1 MKIETGLKVLFVAL
15 QDPEKW
21 GKEQDVR
28 NICPEVQVKGLRL
41 VATAKAVRGL
51 VRLTYQGKKVS
62 QGLGSCTHDEL
73 ARFLPDWVNQVEQ
86 FHARLS
92 QGLDPF
98 AEDEKSKKEMT
109 FERFVMEVYLPNARV
124 RKKSHRDDE
133 SRLRKHILP
142 YLGEKRFD
150 ELNMALVTDVLHSA
164 KAKGLKDAT
173 VNRIRALLSVIF
185 NLAIDHELIASNPM
199 KRVKKLQ
206 ENNQIERYLSDEE
219 LQHLMLVLKHPE
231 HYAISNK
238 TIVAIIKFLLL
249 TGVRKREAMD
259 MQWSDVDFTK
269 STWLLKFNKSGKAR
283 HIALNTDAMAILNA
297 LPKISTYIFANPETG
312 KPYNDIRKTF
322 DKVMQCA
329 GISNMRIHDLR
340 HNFASLAVNSGES
353 LFVVQ
358 KLLGHASP
366 QTTQRYAHLQHSTLQ
381 NASEK
386 IAAVIREVQAAAVV

>member
-1 MKIETGLKVLFVAL
+1 MIISKSKSVTSLDNYAYDPDKPIERSVDGVSGLRVICRPNTIAYLLRHTYLSKKISKALGKEPEMSFEQAKAIGLKCN
-15 QDPEKW
+15 Q
-21 GKEQDVR
+21 
-28 NICPEVQVKGLRL
+28 
-41 VATAKAVRGL
+41 AKAAGL
-51 VRLTYQGKKVS
+51 HPYS
-62 QGLGSCTHDEL
+62 I
-73 ARFLPDWVNQVEQ
+73 
-86 FHARLS
+86 
-92 QGLDPF
+92 
-98 AEDEKSKKEMT
+98 
-109 FERFVMEVYLPNARV
+109 FEADKQPMNFREFVIDIYLPAV
-124 RKKSHRDDE
+124 KPHKKSYKDDE
-133 SRLRKHILP
+133 SRLRNHLIP
-142 YLGEKRFD
+142 VLGQYPLTEITTPMLSK
-150 ELNMALVTDVLHSA
+150 LLA
-164 KAKGLKDAT
+164 GLSTTGLSNAT
-173 VNRIRALLSVIF
+173 LNRIRALLSSIF
-185 NLAIDHELIASNPM
+185 NMVIDHDLLEVNPVS
-199 KRVKKLQ
+199 RVKKYK

-219 LQHLMLVLKHPE
+219 LQRLMLVLKYHE

-329 GISNMRIHDLR
+329 DISNMRIHDLR

-366 QTTQRYAHLQHSTLQ
+366 QTTQRYAHLQQSTLQ

>member
-1 MKIETGLKVLFVAL
+1 MIISKSKSVTSLDGYAYDPDKPIERSVDGIPGLRVICRPNTKAYLLRHTYLSKKISKALGKEPEMSFEQAKAIGLKCN
-15 QDPEKW
+15 Q
-21 GKEQDVR
+21 
-28 NICPEVQVKGLRL
+28 
-41 VATAKAVRGL
+41 AKAAGL
-51 VRLTYQGKKVS
+51 HPYS
-62 QGLGSCTHDEL
+62 I
-73 ARFLPDWVNQVEQ
+73 
-86 FHARLS
+86 
-92 QGLDPF
+92 
-98 AEDEKSKKEMT
+98 
-109 FERFVMEVYLPNARV
+109 FEADKQPMNFREFVIDIYLPAV
-124 RKKSHRDDE
+124 KPHKKSYKDDE
-133 SRLRKHILP
+133 SRLRNHLIP
-142 YLGEKRFD
+142 VLGQYPLTEITTPMLSK
-150 ELNMALVTDVLHSA
+150 LLA
-164 KAKGLKDAT
+164 GLSTTGLSNAT
-173 VNRIRALLSVIF
+173 LNRIRALLSSIF
-185 NLAIDHELIASNPM
+185 NMVIDHDLLEVNPVS
-199 KRVKKLQ
+199 RVKKYK

-219 LQHLMLVLKHPE
+219 LQRLMLVLKYHE

-297 LPKISTYIFANPETG
+297 IPKISTYIFANPETG

-329 GISNMRIHDLR
+329 DISNMRIHDLR

>member
-1 MKIETGLKVLFVAL
+1 MDGYAYDPDKPIERSVDGIPGLRVICRPNTKAYLLRHTYLSKKISKALGKEPEMSFEQAKAIGLKCN
-15 QDPEKW
+15 Q
-21 GKEQDVR
+21 
-28 NICPEVQVKGLRL
+28 
-41 VATAKAVRGL
+41 AKAAGL
-51 VRLTYQGKKVS
+51 HPYS
-62 QGLGSCTHDEL
+62 I
-73 ARFLPDWVNQVEQ
+73 
-86 FHARLS
+86 
-92 QGLDPF
+92 
-98 AEDEKSKKEMT
+98 
-109 FERFVMEVYLPNARV
+109 FEADKQPMNFREFVIDIYLPAV
-124 RKKSHRDDE
+124 KPHKKSYKDDE
-133 SRLRKHILP
+133 SRLRNHLIP
-142 YLGEKRFD
+142 VLGQYPLTEITTPMLSK
-150 ELNMALVTDVLHSA
+150 LLA
-164 KAKGLKDAT
+164 GLSTTGLSNAT
-173 VNRIRALLSVIF
+173 LNRIRALLSSIF
-185 NLAIDHELIASNPM
+185 NMVIDHDLLEVNPVS
-199 KRVKKLQ
+199 RVKKYK

-219 LQHLMLVLKHPE
+219 LQRLMLVLKYHE

-297 LPKISTYIFANPETG
+297 IPKISTYIFANPETG

-329 GISNMRIHDLR
+329 DISNMRIHDLR

-366 QTTQRYAHLQHSTLQ
+366 QTTQRYAHLQQSTLQ

>member
-297 LPKISTYIFANPETG
+297 LPKISTYIFANPENG

>member
-51 VRLTYQGKKVS
+51 VRLTYQGKKIS

-109 FERFVMEVYLPNARV
+109 FERFVMEVYLPSARV
-124 RKKSHRDDE
+124 SKKSHRDDE

>member
-1 MKIETGLKVLFVAL
+1 MIPILGHYPMTEITVAMLSKLLADLSASGLS
-15 QDPEKW
+15 
-21 GKEQDVR
+21 
-28 NICPEVQVKGLRL
+28 N
-41 VATAKAVRGL
+41 AT
-51 VRLTYQGKKVS
+51 
-62 QGLGSCTHDEL
+62 
-73 ARFLPDWVNQVEQ
+73 
-86 FHARLS
+86 
-92 QGLDPF
+92 
-98 AEDEKSKKEMT
+98 
-109 FERFVMEVYLPNARV
+109 
-124 RKKSHRDDE
+124 
-133 SRLRKHILP
+133 I
-142 YLGEKRFD
+142 
-150 ELNMALVTDVLHSA
+150 
-164 KAKGLKDAT
+164 
-173 VNRIRALLSVIF
+173 NRIRALLSSIF
-185 NLAIDHELIASNPM
+185 NMAIDHDLLEVNPVS
-199 KRVKKLQ
+199 RVKKYK
-206 ENNQIERYLSDEE
+206 ENNQIERYLSDDE
-219 LQHLMLVLKHPE
+219 LQRLMLVLKHPE

>member
-41 VATAKAVRGL
+41 VATAKVVRGV
-51 VRLTYQGKKVS
+51 VRLNYQGKKITKS
-62 QGLGSCTHDEL
+62 LDSCAHDEL

-92 QGLDPF
+92 QGLNPF
-98 AEDEKSKKEMT
+98 AEDEKSKKEVT
-109 FERFVMEVYLPNARV
+109 FGHFANEVYLPSARV
-124 RKKSHRDDE
+124 NKRSYRDDE

-150 ELNMALVTDVLHSA
+150 ELNMALVIDVLHSA
-164 KAKGLKDAT
+164 KATGLQPAT
-173 VNRIRALLSVIF
+173 VNRIGALLSVIF
-185 NLAIDHELIASNPM
+185 NSAIDHELIASNPM

-206 ENNQIERYLSDEE
+206 ENNHIERYLSDEE
-219 LQHLMLVLKHPE
+219 LQNLMLVLIHPE
-231 HYAISNK
+231 HHAILNK

-283 HIALNTDAMAILNA
+283 HIALNTDAMAILNTM
-297 LPKISTYIFANPETG
+297 PKISTYIFANPETG

-366 QTTQRYAHLQHSTLQ
+366 QTTQRYAHLQQSTLQ

>member
-1 MKIETGLKVLFVAL
+1 MDNYAYDPDKPIERSVDGVSGLRVICRPNTIAYLLRHTYLSKKISKALGKEPEMSFEQAKAIGLKCN
-15 QDPEKW
+15 Q
-21 GKEQDVR
+21 
-28 NICPEVQVKGLRL
+28 
-41 VATAKAVRGL
+41 AKAAGL
-51 VRLTYQGKKVS
+51 HPYS
-62 QGLGSCTHDEL
+62 I
-73 ARFLPDWVNQVEQ
+73 
-86 FHARLS
+86 
-92 QGLDPF
+92 
-98 AEDEKSKKEMT
+98 
-109 FERFVMEVYLPNARV
+109 FEADKQPMNFREFVIDIYLPAV
-124 RKKSHRDDE
+124 KPHKKSYKDDE
-133 SRLRKHILP
+133 SRLRNHLIP
-142 YLGEKRFD
+142 VLGQYPLTEITTPMLSK
-150 ELNMALVTDVLHSA
+150 LLA
-164 KAKGLKDAT
+164 GLSTTGLSNAT
-173 VNRIRALLSVIF
+173 LNRIRALLSSIF
-185 NLAIDHELIASNPM
+185 NMVIDHDLLEVNPVS
-199 KRVKKLQ
+199 RVKKYK

-219 LQHLMLVLKHPE
+219 LQRLMLVLKYHE

-297 LPKISTYIFANPETG
+297 IPKISTYIFANPETG

-329 GISNMRIHDLR
+329 DISNMRIHDLR

-366 QTTQRYAHLQHSTLQ
+366 QTTQRYAHLQQSTLQ

>member
-150 ELNMALVTDVLHSA
+150 ELNMALVIDVLHSA
-164 KAKGLKDAT
+164 KATGLKSAT
-173 VNRIRALLSVIF
+173 VNRIGALLSVIC

-366 QTTQRYAHLQHSTLQ
+366 QTTQRYADLQHSTLQ

>member
-109 FERFVMEVYLPNARV
+109 FERFVMEVYLPSARV
-124 RKKSHRDDE
+124 SKKSHRDDE

>member
-219 LQHLMLVLKHPE
+219 LQHLMLVLKYPE

-340 HNFASLAVNSGES
+340 HNFASLAVNSRES

>member
-1 MKIETGLKVLFVAL
+1 M
-15 QDPEKW
+15 
-21 GKEQDVR
+21 
-28 NICPEVQVKGLRL
+28 
-41 VATAKAVRGL
+41 
-51 VRLTYQGKKVS
+51 
-62 QGLGSCTHDEL
+62 
-73 ARFLPDWVNQVEQ
+73 
-86 FHARLS
+86 
-92 QGLDPF
+92 
-98 AEDEKSKKEMT
+98 
-109 FERFVMEVYLPNARV
+109 
-124 RKKSHRDDE
+124 
-133 SRLRKHILP
+133 
-142 YLGEKRFD
+142 
-150 ELNMALVTDVLHSA
+150 TDVLHSA
-164 KAKGLKDAT
+164 KAKGLKGAT

>member
-1 MKIETGLKVLFVAL
+1 MKIEPGLKVLFVAL

-297 LPKISTYIFANPETG
+297 LPKISAYIFANPETG

-322 DKVMQCA
+322 DKVMRCA

>member
-150 ELNMALVTDVLHSA
+150 ELNMALVTDILHSA

>member
-1 MKIETGLKVLFVAL
+1 MIISKSKSVTSLDGYAYDPDKPIERSVDGIPGLRVICRPNTKAYLLRHTYLSKKISKALGKEPEMSFEQAKAIGLKCN
-15 QDPEKW
+15 Q
-21 GKEQDVR
+21 
-28 NICPEVQVKGLRL
+28 
-41 VATAKAVRGL
+41 AKAAGL
-51 VRLTYQGKKVS
+51 HPYS
-62 QGLGSCTHDEL
+62 I
-73 ARFLPDWVNQVEQ
+73 
-86 FHARLS
+86 
-92 QGLDPF
+92 
-98 AEDEKSKKEMT
+98 
-109 FERFVMEVYLPNARV
+109 FEADKQPMNFREFVIDIYLPAV
-124 RKKSHRDDE
+124 KPHKKSYKDDE
-133 SRLRKHILP
+133 SRLRNHLIP
-142 YLGEKRFD
+142 VLGQYPLTEITTPMLSK
-150 ELNMALVTDVLHSA
+150 LLA
-164 KAKGLKDAT
+164 GLSTTGLSNAT
-173 VNRIRALLSVIF
+173 LNRIRAMLSSIF
-185 NLAIDHELIASNPM
+185 NMVIDHDLLEVNPVS
-199 KRVKKLQ
+199 RVKKYK

-219 LQHLMLVLKHPE
+219 LQRLMLVLKYHE

-366 QTTQRYAHLQHSTLQ
+366 QTTQRYAHLQQSTLQ

>member
-1 MKIETGLKVLFVAL
+1 MKTSKGKSRDGLDDQIYESNKPIERSVDGFPGLRVVSRANTQSYLLRHTHLSKKISKAL
-15 QDPEKW
+15 
-21 GKEQDVR
+21 GKE
-28 NICPEVQVKGLRL
+28 PEMSLEQAKTIALKCNQ
-41 VATAKAVRGL
+41 AKAAGL
-51 VRLTYQGKKVS
+51 HPYSIFEADKQQITFS
-62 QGLGSCTHDEL
+62 E
-73 ARFLPDWVNQVEQ
+73 
-86 FHARLS
+86 
-92 QGLDPF
+92 F
-98 AEDEKSKKEMT
+98 AKN
-109 FERFVMEVYLPNARV
+109 VYLPAIKPH
-124 RKKSHRDDE
+124 KKSYADDE
-133 SRLRKHILP
+133 SRLRNHLIP
-142 YLGEKRFD
+142 VLGHYPMIEITVAMLSKLLAD
-150 ELNMALVTDVLHSA
+150 LSA
-164 KAKGLKDAT
+164 SGLSNAT
-173 VNRIRALLSVIF
+173 INRIRALLSSIF
-185 NLAIDHELIASNPM
+185 NMTIDHDLIEVNPIG
-199 KRVKKLQ
+199 RVKKYK
-206 ENNQIERYLSDEE
+206 ENNQIERYLSDAE
-219 LQHLMLVLKHPE
+219 LPSLMLVLTHPE
-231 HYAISNK
+231 HHAIRNK

-283 HIALNTDAMAILNA
+283 HIALNTDAMAILNTM
-297 LPKISTYIFANPETG
+297 PKISTYIFANPETG

-386 IAAVIREVQAAAVV
+386 IAAVIREVQVSAVV

>member
-124 RKKSHRDDE
+124 SKKSHRDDE

-199 KRVKKLQ
+199 KRVKKLR
-206 ENNQIERYLSDEE
+206 ENNQIERYLSEDEIQK
-219 LQHLMLVLKHPE
+219 LWPILNDP
-231 HYAISNK
+231 HYYGIGNK
-238 TIVAIIKFLLL
+238 TIAAIIKFLLL
-249 TGVRKREAMD
+249 TGVRKREALD
-259 MQWSDVDFTK
+259 MKWSDVDLSK
-269 STWLLKFNKSGKAR
+269 ASWHLKYNKSGKAR
-283 HIALNTDAMAILNA
+283 YVTLSEDAVEVLQSM
-297 LPKISTYIFANPETG
+297 PKISEFIFANPQTQ

-322 DKVMQCA
+322 DKIMQCA
-329 GISNMRIHDLR
+329 GITNMRIHDLR
-340 HNFASLAVNSGES
+340 HSFASLAVNSGES

-366 QTTQRYAHLQHSTLQ
+366 QTTQRYAHLQSSTLHQ
-381 NASEK
+381 ASTNV
-386 IAAVIREVQAAAVV
+386 ANMIRQQSATI

>member
-1 MKIETGLKVLFVAL
+1 MDNYAYDPDKPIERSVDGVSGLRVICRPNTIAYLLRHTYLSKKISKALGKEPEMSFEQAKAIGLKCN
-15 QDPEKW
+15 Q
-21 GKEQDVR
+21 
-28 NICPEVQVKGLRL
+28 
-41 VATAKAVRGL
+41 AKAAGL
-51 VRLTYQGKKVS
+51 HPYS
-62 QGLGSCTHDEL
+62 I
-73 ARFLPDWVNQVEQ
+73 
-86 FHARLS
+86 
-92 QGLDPF
+92 
-98 AEDEKSKKEMT
+98 
-109 FERFVMEVYLPNARV
+109 FEADKQPMNFREFVIDIYLPAV
-124 RKKSHRDDE
+124 KPHKKSYKDDE
-133 SRLRKHILP
+133 SRLRNHLIP
-142 YLGEKRFD
+142 VLGQYPLTEITTPMLSK
-150 ELNMALVTDVLHSA
+150 LLA
-164 KAKGLKDAT
+164 GLSTTGLSNAT
-173 VNRIRALLSVIF
+173 LNRIRALLSSIF
-185 NLAIDHELIASNPM
+185 NMVIDHDLLEVNPVS
-199 KRVKKLQ
+199 RVKKYK

-219 LQHLMLVLKHPE
+219 LQRLMLVLKYHE

>member
-297 LPKISTYIFANPETG
+297 LPKISTYIFSNPETG

>member
-1 MKIETGLKVLFVAL
+1 MKQQIRLKMPNSPLLNIEEITI
-15 QDPEKW
+15 PE
-21 GKEQDVR
+21 GKTT
-28 NICPEVQVKGLRL
+28 IEVSVPGVKGLKL
-41 VATAKAVRGL
+41 VISTKSKTFLFRWVFE
-51 VRLTYQGKKVS
+51 GKKESKVIGKYPDMS
-62 QGLGSCTHDEL
+62 LETVIGIVTQYHALL
-73 ARFLPDWVNQVEQ
+73 AKGISPLAEVKNQQ
-86 FHARLS
+86 QRIFS
-92 QGLDPF
+92 DF
-98 AEDEKSKKEMT
+98 STK
-109 FERFVMEVYLPNARV
+109 VYLLAIKPH
-124 RKKSHRDDE
+124 KKSYADDE
-133 SRLRKHILP
+133 SRLRNHLIPILGHYP
-142 YLGEKRFD
+142 MTEITVAMLSKLLAD
-150 ELNMALVTDVLHSA
+150 LSA
-164 KAKGLKDAT
+164 SGLSNAT
-173 VNRIRALLSVIF
+173 INRIRALLSSIF
-185 NLAIDHELIASNPM
+185 NMAIDHDLLEVNPVS
-199 KRVKKLQ
+199 RVKKYK
-206 ENNQIERYLSDEE
+206 ENNQIERYLSDDE
-219 LQHLMLVLKHPE
+219 LQRLMLVLKHPE

-283 HIALNTDAMAILNA
+283 HIALNTDAMAILNTM
-297 LPKISTYIFANPETG
+297 PKISTYIFANPETG

-366 QTTQRYAHLQHSTLQ
+366 QTTQRYAHLQQSTLQ

>member
-51 VRLTYQGKKVS
+51 VRLTYLGKKVS

>member
-15 QDPEKW
+15 QNPEKW

-62 QGLGSCTHDEL
+62 QGLGSCAHEEL
-73 ARFLPDWVNQVEQ
+73 TKFLPEWLSRVEQ
-86 FHARLS
+86 CHARLA

-109 FERFVMEVYLPNARV
+109 FRHFANEVYLPSARV
-124 RKKSHRDDE
+124 SKRSYRDDE

-150 ELNMALVTDVLHSA
+150 ELNMALVIDVLHSA
-164 KAKGLKDAT
+164 KATGLKSAT
-173 VNRIRALLSVIF
+173 VNRIGALLSVIC

-206 ENNQIERYLSDEE
+206 ENNQIERYLSDEDIQK
-219 LQHLMLVLKHPE
+219 LWPILNDPDR
-231 HYAISNK
+231 YGIGNNTITAI
-238 TIVAIIKFLLL
+238 TKFLLL
-249 TGVRKREAMD
+249 TGVRKREALD
-259 MQWSDVDFTK
+259 MKWSDVDLSK
-269 STWLLKFNKSGKAR
+269 ASWHLKYNKSGKAR
-283 HIALNTDAMAILNA
+283 YVTLSEDAVEVLQSM
-297 LPKISTYIFANPETG
+297 PKISEFIFANPQTQ

-322 DKVMQCA
+322 DKIMQCA
-329 GISNMRIHDLR
+329 GITNMRIHDLR
-340 HNFASLAVNSGES
+340 HSFASLAVNSGES

-366 QTTQRYAHLQHSTLQ
+366 QTTQRYAHLQTSTLHQ
-381 NASEK
+381 ASTNV
-386 IAAVIREVQAAAVV
+386 ANMIRQQSATI

>member
-28 NICPEVQVKGLRL
+28 NICPEMQVKGLRL

-142 YLGEKRFD
+142 YLGEKKFD

-366 QTTQRYAHLQHSTLQ
+366 QTTQRYAHLQQSTLQ

-386 IAAVIREVQAAAVV
+386 IASVIREVQAAAVV

>member
-297 LPKISTYIFANPETG
+297 LPKISTYIFANPEAG

>member
-150 ELNMALVTDVLHSA
+150 ELNMALVIDVLHSA
-164 KAKGLKDAT
+164 KATGLKSAT
-173 VNRIRALLSVIF
+173 VNRIGALLSVIC

-199 KRVKKLQ
+199 KRVRKLQ

-219 LQHLMLVLKHPE
+219 LQHLMLVLKYPE

-366 QTTQRYAHLQHSTLQ
+366 QTTQRYAHLQQSTLQ

>member
-15 QDPEKW
+15 QDPEKL

-28 NICPEVQVKGLRL
+28 NICPEVLVKGLRL
-41 VATAKAVRGL
+41 IGTAKTVRGV
-51 VRLTYQGKKVS
+51 VRLNHQGKKITLS
-62 QGLGSCTHDEL
+62 LGSCPYEEL
-73 ARFLPDWVNQVEQ
+73 TEFLPEWVSRVEQ
-86 FHARLS
+86 FHARLA

-98 AEDEKSKKEMT
+98 AEDEKSKKEVT
-109 FERFVMEVYLPNARV
+109 FGHFANEVYLPNARV
-124 RKKSHRDDE
+124 RKRSYRDDE
-133 SRLRKHILP
+133 SRLQKHILP
-142 YLGEKRFD
+142 YIGAKKFD
-150 ELNMALVTDVLHSA
+150 ELNMALVTDVLHGA
-164 KAKGLKDAT
+164 TATGLQPAT
-173 VNRIRALLSVIF
+173 VNRIGALLSVIC

-206 ENNQIERYLSDEE
+206 ENNQIERYLSNEE
-219 LQHLMLVLKHPE
+219 LQRLMLVLKHPE
-231 HYAISNK
+231 HYTINSK
-238 TIVAIIKFLLL
+238 TIVAIIQFLLL

-269 STWLLKFNKSGKAR
+269 STWFLKFNKSGKAR
-283 HIALNTDAMAILNA
+283 HIALNTDAIAILNA

-329 GISNMRIHDLR
+329 DISNMRIHDLR

-366 QTTQRYAHLQHSTLQ
+366 QTTQRYAHLQQSTLQ

>member
-1 MKIETGLKVLFVAL
+1 MIISKSKSVTSLDGYAYDPDKPIERSVDGIPGLRVICRPNTKAYLLRHTYLSKKISKALGKEPEMSFEQAKAIGLKCN
-15 QDPEKW
+15 Q
-21 GKEQDVR
+21 
-28 NICPEVQVKGLRL
+28 
-41 VATAKAVRGL
+41 AKAAGL
-51 VRLTYQGKKVS
+51 HPYS
-62 QGLGSCTHDEL
+62 I
-73 ARFLPDWVNQVEQ
+73 
-86 FHARLS
+86 
-92 QGLDPF
+92 
-98 AEDEKSKKEMT
+98 
-109 FERFVMEVYLPNARV
+109 FEADKQPMNFREFVIDIYLPAV
-124 RKKSHRDDE
+124 KPHKKSYKDDE
-133 SRLRKHILP
+133 SRLRNHLIP
-142 YLGEKRFD
+142 VLGQYPLTEITTPMLSK
-150 ELNMALVTDVLHSA
+150 LLA
-164 KAKGLKDAT
+164 GLSTTGLSNAT
-173 VNRIRALLSVIF
+173 LNRIRALLSSIF
-185 NLAIDHELIASNPM
+185 NMVIDHDLLEVNPVS
-199 KRVKKLQ
+199 RVKKYK

-219 LQHLMLVLKHPE
+219 LQRLMLVLKYHE

-297 LPKISTYIFANPETG
+297 IPKISTYIFANPETG

-329 GISNMRIHDLR
+329 DISNMRIHDLR

-366 QTTQRYAHLQHSTLQ
+366 QTTQRYAHLQQSTLQ

>member
-150 ELNMALVTDVLHSA
+150 ELNMALVIDVLHSA
-164 KAKGLKDAT
+164 KATGLKSAT
-173 VNRIRALLSVIF
+173 VNRIGALLSVIC

-219 LQHLMLVLKHPE
+219 LQHLMLVLKYPE

-386 IAAVIREVQAAAVV
+386 IATVIREVQAAAVV

>member
-1 MKIETGLKVLFVAL
+1 MIISKSKSVTSLDNYAYDPDKPIERSVDGVSGLRVICRPNTIAYLLRHTYLSKKISKALGKEPEMSFEQAKAIGLKCN
-15 QDPEKW
+15 Q
-21 GKEQDVR
+21 
-28 NICPEVQVKGLRL
+28 
-41 VATAKAVRGL
+41 AKAAGL
-51 VRLTYQGKKVS
+51 HPYS
-62 QGLGSCTHDEL
+62 I
-73 ARFLPDWVNQVEQ
+73 
-86 FHARLS
+86 
-92 QGLDPF
+92 
-98 AEDEKSKKEMT
+98 
-109 FERFVMEVYLPNARV
+109 FEADKQPMNFREFVIDIYLPAV
-124 RKKSHRDDE
+124 KPHKKSYKDDE
-133 SRLRKHILP
+133 SRLRNHLIP
-142 YLGEKRFD
+142 VLGQYPLTEITTPMLSK
-150 ELNMALVTDVLHSA
+150 LLA
-164 KAKGLKDAT
+164 GLSTTGLSNAT
-173 VNRIRALLSVIF
+173 LNRIRALLSSIF
-185 NLAIDHELIASNPM
+185 NMVIDHDLLEVNPVS
-199 KRVKKLQ
+199 RVKKYK

-297 LPKISTYIFANPETG
+297 IPKISTYIFANPETG